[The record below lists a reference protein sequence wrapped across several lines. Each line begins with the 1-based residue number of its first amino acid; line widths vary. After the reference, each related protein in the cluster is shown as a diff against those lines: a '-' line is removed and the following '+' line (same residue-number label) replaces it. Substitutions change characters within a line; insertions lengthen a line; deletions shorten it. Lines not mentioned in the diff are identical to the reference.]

1 MLGVDAVEE
10 GRTDL
15 VRVFRRR
22 DQLRHVGR
30 VGLVDRNVVVVV
42 VVARVLVTLLVRLV
56 RRLECEVRDVC
67 GPRGSV

>member
-1 MLGVDAVEE
+1 MRGVDAVEE

-42 VVARVLVTLLVRLV
+42 ARVLVTLLVRLV

>member
-1 MLGVDAVEE
+1 MRGVDAVEE

-42 VVARVLVTLLVRLV
+42 VARVLVTLLVRLV

-67 GPRGSV
+67 DPRGSV

>member
-1 MLGVDAVEE
+1 MRGVDAVEE

-30 VGLVDRNVVVVV
+30 VGLVDRNVVVV
-42 VVARVLVTLLVRLV
+42 ARVLVTLLVRLV

>member
-1 MLGVDAVEE
+1 MRGVDAVEE

-42 VVARVLVTLLVRLV
+42 ARVLVTLRVRLV

>member
-42 VVARVLVTLLVRLV
+42 VARVLVTLRVRLV